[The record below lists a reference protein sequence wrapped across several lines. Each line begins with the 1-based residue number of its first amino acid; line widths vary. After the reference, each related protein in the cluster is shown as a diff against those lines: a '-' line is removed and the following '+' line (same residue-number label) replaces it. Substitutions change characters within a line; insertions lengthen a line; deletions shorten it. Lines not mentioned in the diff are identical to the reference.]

1 MYFDIWL
8 PFLKQTGGDNDRKIL
23 EFNAYF
29 AVIAPQK
36 WAFMKHVIRHRRNIT
51 YIAPVAAKLRSAQAH
66 DAQE

>member
-29 AVIAPQK
+29 ALIASQK
-36 WAFMKHVIRHRRNIT
+36 WAFLKQT
-51 YIAPVAAKLRSAQAH
+51 DAH
-66 DAQE
+66 FILSMDLGLLL